1 VRFREFVDQK
11 VLRHHANHFG
21 KRPTVHHPPNSDCG
35 CLTDSGES
43 EADEDAE
50 EDGKDTQSNCCS
62 SEPGGAQ
69 SFDGT
74 PWSGSRSRNMNE
86 YAAPTAPMVSKPSSM
101 GQTKSRLDSDNFV
114 PNRAT
119 PQEYQR
125 QYRTSMDDRMAR
137 GSSRSKPEPTS
148 DSVPDILFDVN
159 PNSPSQNPPEI
170 PSWAQ
175 DESIRVGARGGLKR
189 AGVCSAAPEEGE
201 VRKKRK
207 YVRKVPCPK
216 LSLVVKLKLT
226 REKSKKILQGAHH
239 QGPGVET
246 SAPAP
251 LASSEWPVG
260 RLESYNA
267 IPSTQECHASPFTLQ
282 SHEQE
287 NMAIPSSR
295 VSHSHPRESDKA
307 AETLAAVVDTSVVD
321 TSAIN
326 VPATNSSVPNI
337 HSAVAEDRD
346 VRGRDGFVAALPD
359 LENEASRQQ
368 TAAKTP
374 DIPTAVEQAHV
385 EQFPAQVMENS
396 PPVATSTHDL
406 NDETSHSTVPEAN
419 ITPAKVDPPSAS
431 THLTR
436 KIAFTSAEAVESMGG
451 VAVIVKMKRQGQAKM
466 EDMNTIEHLD
476 IISRGNFF
484 GSMRFEL
491 GDNIGEDD
499 TILQAKVKRVSEA
512 PIEGLRTEF
521 TIVQAS
527 KKNTSWETLLK
538 GLVEM
543 YKRDRVCVELK
554 LEACLLVGKKTDEK
568 LMK

>member
-226 REKSKKILQGAHH
+226 REKSKKIIQGAHH

-368 TAAKTP
+368 TAVKTP
-374 DIPTAVEQAHV
+374 NIPTAVEQAHV

-396 PPVATSTHDL
+396 PGMGTTIILSDLDQYNSCKSRSTECFYSSHQEDRLYECRSRRINGRCRRDCENEAPRPGEDGGHEHHRTSRHHIQRQL
-406 NDETSHSTVPEAN
+406 LRQHAFRAWRQYRRRRHNPASQGEASLG
-419 ITPAKVDPPSAS
+419 SAN
-431 THLTR
+431 R
-436 KIAFTSAEAVESMGG
+436 RAEDRVYYSSGEQE
-451 VAVIVKMKRQGQAKM
+451 KYQ
-466 EDMNTIEHLD
+466 
-476 IISRGNFF
+476 
-484 GSMRFEL
+484 L
-491 GDNIGEDD
+491 GD
-499 TILQAKVKRVSEA
+499 LA
-512 PIEGLRTEF
+512 
-521 TIVQAS
+521 
-527 KKNTSWETLLK
+527 
-538 GLVEM
+538 
-543 YKRDRVCVELK
+543 
-554 LEACLLVGKKTDEK
+554 
-568 LMK
+568 